1 VGLGAG
7 RSIECGQ
14 EGFPLGGVKPKRPP
28 VGKGFVSPRQG
39 ALQDELAD
47 RTVSHRRCRLQGAL
61 RMTGKPQV
69 ELLGTCGGRW
79 HKSILNLRVTLLPAM
94 SRQRDS
100 TDSTKGRHEDELDRL
115 AFDGC
120 RASLDRLSL
129 RLAATANTHRRF

>member
-1 VGLGAG
+1 MGLGAG

-69 ELLGTCGGRW
+69 ELLGTCGVRW
-79 HKSILNLRVTLLPAM
+79 HRSILNLRVTLLPDNVKTT
-94 SRQRDS
+94 RQ
-100 TDSTKGRHEDELDRL
+100 H
-115 AFDGC
+115 
-120 RASLDRLSL
+120 
-129 RLAATANTHRRF
+129 